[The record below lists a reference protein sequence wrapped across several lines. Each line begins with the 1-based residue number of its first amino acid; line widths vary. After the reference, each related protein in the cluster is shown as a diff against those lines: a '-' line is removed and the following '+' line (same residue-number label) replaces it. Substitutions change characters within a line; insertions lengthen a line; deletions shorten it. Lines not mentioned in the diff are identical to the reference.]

1 MAFIYKNHI
10 THERVLP
17 KKYIFG
23 FKFFWYLFNLDELEK
38 TSNRSK
44 LFSYNSFNLFSFY
57 DKDHMN
63 RNHKTTKQNII
74 DFLNKNEENR
84 DVKSIK
90 ILTNLRF
97 LGYVFNPVSYFFI
110 ELQDGTEQCVIEI
123 GNTYK
128 EIKPYFVSEKHLK
141 NNLFDITT
149 PKRFYVSP
157 FSELENTMRFVITKP
172 TNKINVNI
180 LDYKPSGE
188 LELKAHLK
196 GERLEFSDFGLIKA
210 AVLKP
215 FATLQIITAIHIH
228 ALRIF
233 LKKIPY
239 FSKDKDQHLQQGFY
253 SWK

>member
-10 THERVLP
+10 THERILP

-23 FKFFWYLFNLDELEK
+23 FKFFWYFFDLDELKE
-38 TSNRSK
+38 TSNKSK
-44 LFSYNSFNLFSFY
+44 FFSYNSFNLFSFY
-57 DKDHMN
+57 DKDHLN
-63 RNHKTTKQNII
+63 RDGKSTKENIINFLKQNEECGEIKKIHII
-74 DFLNKNEENR
+74 
-84 DVKSIK
+84 
-90 ILTNLRF
+90 TNLRF

-110 ELQDGTEQCVIEI
+110 ELQDGTEHCVIEI

-128 EIKPYFVSEKHLK
+128 EIKPYFVSNKHLK

-149 PKRFYVSP
+149 PKMFYISP
-157 FSELENTMRFVITKP
+157 FSELENSMRFIITKP
-172 TNKINVNI
+172 SQKIDVNI

-210 AVLKP
+210 AIFKP

-228 ALRIF
+228 ALKIF